1 MQLGHDVFER
11 SFVEARNVFHLSRAH
26 TGKIVAVNGVT
37 YDSDRLKEAVKGT
50 KTNSAA
56 IELLVKNGDRYST
69 VRIDYHEGLRYPHLE
84 RNAGVPARLD
94 QILDPRN

>member
-1 MQLGHDVFER
+1 VGRESKLTDVLWEGPAYAAGLT
-11 SFVEARNVFHLSRAH
+11 VG
-26 TGKIVAVNGVT
+26 TQIVAVNGVT